1 MENKFRYEIIFAIF
15 KYFLLREIFDLGELV
30 ESIWDLCSLIS
41 ACLFLKIITGKA
53 CISFNKKDYRG
64 ALAYYKKALRTNPG
78 CPGKRK
84 TVSLGC
90 VWSNLKYWYLI
101 QKLHSRS

>member
-1 MENKFRYEIIFAIF
+1 M
-15 KYFLLREIFDLGELV
+15 
-30 ESIWDLCSLIS
+30 CSLIN
-41 ACLFLKIITGKA
+41 AYLFLKTGKA

-84 TVSLGC
+84 TLSLSY
-90 VWSNLKYWYLI
+90 VWYNLKYWKFGSCVS
-101 QKLHSRS
+101 KLWKDTVALLKWQNWDFNKIFDSKAE